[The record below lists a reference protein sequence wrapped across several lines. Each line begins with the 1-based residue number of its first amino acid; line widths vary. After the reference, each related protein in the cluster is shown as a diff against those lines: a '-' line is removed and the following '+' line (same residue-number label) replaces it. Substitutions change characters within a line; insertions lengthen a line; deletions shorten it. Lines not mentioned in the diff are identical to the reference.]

1 MFSAFILVIKRLCN
15 KNEMHKNRI
24 ALFFLVT
31 CLMVPYATIASAACS
46 QPIAKIASAQGKVDV
61 LGFGAL
67 GWKSSHANDMLCPGD
82 TLRTAKW
89 SRATLGLTSGAV
101 LTVDQNT
108 TMTFSAP
115 QEKATSWF
123 VNLLKGAAF
132 FRSRQPQN
140 LDVNTPF
147 INAVHEGT
155 EFLVAVSSKSTEISV
170 FDGKVSAEN
179 AAGKITINKGY
190 KGIAEAKSRPQV
202 QAIKI
207 TPEDA
212 VQWSLYYPPIIEET
226 KRRAGVDSQLN
237 GALAVYHDGDSQL
250 ALARLDEIPTARQN
264 ANYLTLKAALLLT
277 VGRVDEAQ
285 PLIQQAQSLEP
296 NNSDAFALQ
305 AVIAVAKNKQQ
316 VAIDNANKA
325 IAVNPQSPVAFIAQ
339 SYAYQSLFNI
349 DEALKSTQTAIRLAP
364 ENALAWARLSEL
376 QLSQGDHDAAF
387 ESAQKAQALNPKIA
401 RTQIILGF
409 ANLAQTKIENA
420 KRVFEQALALDSSDP
435 LGRLGLGLA
444 KIRQGDVEAG
454 KNELET
460 AVSLDP
466 NNAVI
471 RSYLGKAYYE
481 LRNKDYAGKEFEI
494 AKEVDPKD
502 PTPYF
507 YDAILKQTT
516 NRPIEA
522 LHDMQKA
529 IELNDNRQVYR
540 SKLLLDK
547 DEAARQTGLG
557 RVFSGL
563 GFDDVA
569 NRLAMNS
576 LIIDPSNYSAHRLL
590 SDSDATKPR
599 LEIARTS
606 EHLQSQLLQPL
617 NYNPIQPSLSYTD
630 LNIIKGV
637 GPNDTSF
644 NEYNRLFERNGIRLT
659 STGIAGSNSTLG
671 DETALSGIINK
682 FSYSLGQLHYNTDGF
697 RKNNDLKHDIYNVF
711 AQYEISP
718 EANVQA
724 EYRHRETEHGDLE
737 LRGKISDFS
746 EDFRRRLEQ
755 DTYRVGLKISPAR
768 HSDFL
773 VSMIH
778 ADRDELNH
786 TLSND
791 SNLKTRSYNLE
802 TQYLFKSDFINT
814 IAGGGAFHTDN
825 TLNVRCAAP
834 GDPGCSNG
842 ISDYNTDQYFGYFY
856 SNTKILKELTLTS
869 GLSYDYYRNNKNI
882 RGAKVSELNPKLGFV
897 WQVNKFLTFRAAG
910 FKSVKSAIVD
920 NQTLQPTQIA
930 GFNQFFDDFNGT
942 AAWQYGVGADTHFF
956 DNVYAGVEAY
966 KRDLKIP
973 NGADSRQKSSE
984 ELYRFYLNWLPTTY
998 LAINSEFK
1006 FENFRYDA
1014 NDPLLPSFP
1023 NSVETLYVPL
1033 EFRFFDPSGFFTS
1046 LKGTYVNQKMSNKTI
1061 FFDTPD
1067 GVQSFEPFGGNFK
1080 SDFYLVDA
1088 AIGYRF
1094 PKQYGLISF
1103 EVKNLFDTHF
1113 NIRDRRFQMNEQR
1126 TYEFVPERML
1136 FGRITLNF

>member
-1 MFSAFILVIKRLCN
+1 MFSALILVIKRLCN
-15 KNEMHKNRI
+15 KNEMRKNRI
-24 ALFFLVT
+24 ALFFLAT
-31 CLMVPYATIASAACS
+31 YLMVPYATIASAACS

-67 GWKSSHANDMLCPGD
+67 GWKSTHANDMLCPGD

-115 QEKATSWF
+115 QEKAASWF

-170 FDGKVSAEN
+170 FDGKVSGEN

-207 TPEDA
+207 TPEDT

-376 QLSQGDHDAAF
+376 QLSQGDHDAALK
-387 ESAQKAQALNPKIA
+387 SAQKAQALNPKIA
-401 RTQIILGF
+401 RTQTILGF
-409 ANLAQTKIENA
+409 ANLAQTEIEKA
-420 KRVFEQALALDSSDP
+420 KHVFEQALALDSSDP

-718 EANVQA
+718 EVNVQA

-737 LRGKISDFS
+737 FKGNADNFDPTYHRKID
-746 EDFRRRLEQ
+746 Q
-755 DTYRVGLKISPAR
+755 DSYRYGLKVSPAQ

-773 VSMIH
+773 LSFIH
-778 ADRDELNH
+778 ADRDETVNSQFLN
-786 TLSND
+786 T
-791 SNLKTRSYNLE
+791 KSYDAE
-802 TQYLFKSDFINT
+802 TQYLFHNNYLNA
-814 IAGGGAFHTDN
+814 IAGGGTFRTNNHRLD
-825 TLNVRCAAP
+825 
-834 GDPGCSNG
+834 CSAKPCFP
-842 ISDYNTDQYFGYFY
+842 SLYDTTQYFGYLY
-856 SNTKILKELTLTS
+856 SNYKVLDNLNITA
-869 GLSYDYYRNNKNI
+869 GLSYDHYKDSSFDT
-882 RGAKVSELNPKLGFV
+882 GARLSELNPKFGLL
-897 WQVNKFLTFRAAG
+897 WKANNYITFRAAA
-910 FKSVKSAIVD
+910 FKSVKSAIID
-920 NQTLQPTQIA
+920 NQTLQPTQVA
-930 GFNQFFDDFNGT
+930 GFNQFFDDTNGT
-942 AAWQYGVGADTHFF
+942 VAWQYGAGVDTHMHK
-956 DNVYAGVEAY
+956 NVYAGIEFY

-973 NGADSRQKSSE
+973 ISQDTFPKSKE
-984 ELYRFYLNWLPTTY
+984 ELYRLYFNWAPFTNWVF
-998 LAINSEFK
+998 NSEFR
-1006 FENFRYDA
+1006 FENYRGGE
-1014 NDPLLPSFP
+1014 SFP
-1023 NSVETLYVPL
+1023 PFLPRFVETAYLPT
-1033 EFRFFDPSGFFTS
+1033 EIRFFHPVGIFAT
-1046 LKGTYVNQKMSNKTI
+1046 LKGTYVDQKVLSSDIN
-1061 FFDTPD
+1061 PD
-1067 GVQSFEPFGGNFK
+1067 GTGNFT
-1080 SDFYLVDA
+1080 SHFYLVDA

-1094 PKQYGLISF
+1094 QKQYGLISL
-1103 EVKNLFDTHF
+1103 EAKNLFDTNF
-1113 NIRDRRFQMNEQR
+1113 RYRDRQFQLNEQR
-1126 TYEFVPERML
+1126 SPDFFPERMV